1 MTHHSA
7 PKGLSELA
15 EAFNQ
20 LNLDEKAAFLVK
32 AAFSTAATALDDI
45 GSRIDEMISSM
56 ADSARAE
63 AQDNDDDG
71 EPSESKSSESAPPES
86 S

>member
-1 MTHHSA
+1 MTHHTA
-7 PKGLSELA
+7 PKGHSELT

-56 ADSARAE
+56 ADTSHAE
-63 AQDNDDDG
+63 EQDSQEERG
-71 EPSESKSSESAPPES
+71 PSESESSESLPPES